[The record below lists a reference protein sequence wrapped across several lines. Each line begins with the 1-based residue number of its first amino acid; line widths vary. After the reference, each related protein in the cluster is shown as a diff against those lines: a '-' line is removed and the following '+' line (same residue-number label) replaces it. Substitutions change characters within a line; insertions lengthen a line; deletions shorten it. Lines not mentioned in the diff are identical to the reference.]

1 MSKGYGT
8 SKAYDPSKQYAA
20 KSQDW
25 AVGSTGMVLQP
36 AQSVAGTVPG
46 VMYGGAASQQGIS
59 INTGYPYGQQSMYV
73 NQAPGMMSVGLQNS
87 TYPNLM
93 QIGTAPM
100 PQYQMYG
107 ASAVQQ
113 MQAMNMSGA
122 SYSQVPYSQ
131 QHKYLD
137 KDLKYSD
144 VYMMSAAN
152 SSSIPMV
159 GNPMTCMQVKNS
171 PSAPMYTYNSQG
183 MPVAYSSASKNMSGP
198 RK

>member
-1 MSKGYGT
+1 MQMS
-8 SKAYDPSKQYAA
+8 S
-20 KSQDW
+20 
-25 AVGSTGMVLQP
+25 
-36 AQSVAGTVPG
+36 
-46 VMYGGAASQQGIS
+46 
-59 INTGYPYGQQSMYV
+59 
-73 NQAPGMMSVGLQNS
+73 APL
-87 TYPNLM
+87 
-93 QIGTAPM
+93 

-107 ASAVQQ
+107 AAAVQQ

-122 SYSQVPYSQ
+122 NYSQLPYSQ

-152 SSSIPMV
+152 ASNMPMV
-159 GNPMTCMQVKNS
+159 GNPMTCMQVKNN

-183 MPVAYSSASKNMSGP
+183 MPVAYSSASKSNLSGT